1 MESGLFY
8 IAVED
13 NQWSLAIEL
22 IQKEAPYDDH
32 LSGLQGLHFRRYLD
46 GMKTCLLER
55 LPSIGIR
62 TGAWTSGVNRPG
74 GPGRMRKKV
83 SELEPGD
90 VIRKK
95 GVAFT
100 VKQVL
105 NSDAGKTLILFEDMP
120 ATEENME
127 AYGSLL
133 KKMKELNENG
143 K

>member
-1 MESGLFY
+1 
-8 IAVED
+8 
-13 NQWSLAIEL
+13 
-22 IQKEAPYDDH
+22 
-32 LSGLQGLHFRRYLD
+32 
-46 GMKTCLLER
+46 
-55 LPSIGIR
+55 
-62 TGAWTSGVNRPG
+62 
-74 GPGRMRKKV
+74 MRKKV

-90 VIRKK
+90 VIREN

-105 NSDAGKTLILFEDMP
+105 NSGAGKTLVLFEDMP

-143 K
+143 KQEV

>member
-1 MESGLFY
+1 
-8 IAVED
+8 
-13 NQWSLAIEL
+13 
-22 IQKEAPYDDH
+22 
-32 LSGLQGLHFRRYLD
+32 
-46 GMKTCLLER
+46 
-55 LPSIGIR
+55 
-62 TGAWTSGVNRPG
+62 
-74 GPGRMRKKV
+74 MRKKV

-90 VIRKK
+90 VIREK

-120 ATEENME
+120 ATKENME

-143 K
+143 KQEV

>member
-1 MESGLFY
+1 
-8 IAVED
+8 
-13 NQWSLAIEL
+13 
-22 IQKEAPYDDH
+22 
-32 LSGLQGLHFRRYLD
+32 
-46 GMKTCLLER
+46 
-55 LPSIGIR
+55 
-62 TGAWTSGVNRPG
+62 
-74 GPGRMRKKV
+74 MRKKV

-90 VIRKK
+90 VIREK

-143 K
+143 KQEV

>member
-1 MESGLFY
+1 
-8 IAVED
+8 
-13 NQWSLAIEL
+13 
-22 IQKEAPYDDH
+22 
-32 LSGLQGLHFRRYLD
+32 
-46 GMKTCLLER
+46 
-55 LPSIGIR
+55 
-62 TGAWTSGVNRPG
+62 
-74 GPGRMRKKV
+74 MRKKV

-90 VIRKK
+90 VIREK

-105 NSDAGKTLILFEDMP
+105 NSDAGKILILFEDMP

-143 K
+143 KQEV

>member
-1 MESGLFY
+1 M
-8 IAVED
+8 
-13 NQWSLAIEL
+13 
-22 IQKEAPYDDH
+22 
-32 LSGLQGLHFRRYLD
+32 
-46 GMKTCLLER
+46 
-55 LPSIGIR
+55 
-62 TGAWTSGVNRPG
+62 
-74 GPGRMRKKV
+74 RMKV
-83 SELEPGD
+83 SELKPGD
-90 VIRKK
+90 VIREK

-143 K
+143 KQEV

>member
-1 MESGLFY
+1 
-8 IAVED
+8 
-13 NQWSLAIEL
+13 
-22 IQKEAPYDDH
+22 
-32 LSGLQGLHFRRYLD
+32 
-46 GMKTCLLER
+46 
-55 LPSIGIR
+55 
-62 TGAWTSGVNRPG
+62 
-74 GPGRMRKKV
+74 MRKKV

-90 VIRKK
+90 VIREK

-120 ATEENME
+120 ATTENME

-143 K
+143 KQEV

>member
-1 MESGLFY
+1 
-8 IAVED
+8 
-13 NQWSLAIEL
+13 
-22 IQKEAPYDDH
+22 
-32 LSGLQGLHFRRYLD
+32 
-46 GMKTCLLER
+46 
-55 LPSIGIR
+55 
-62 TGAWTSGVNRPG
+62 
-74 GPGRMRKKV
+74 MRKKV